1 MAISDSQKLDYLWKK
16 LGYGLSKTD
25 TNANKLAVNE
35 SIPSPLFLRGDNV
48 WSESSFIP
56 YNSGYT
62 PSTGGVIVAHTGV
75 SVECVVDTTA
85 TANRT
90 WKTGYTDWISP
101 EFGSGYQVKV
111 YIDNAGDPSS
121 AINSSAQ
128 VFSQGSGNNDEW
140 YFDYQS
146 GILHFIGQ
154 NLPNGVN
161 FSGKSVY
168 ITGARYI
175 GRKGVGA
182 LAGTATTFTSLV
194 VGAAVTINST
204 SFQIP
209 ENFTTTIQLGHLSN
223 VNVSNIGAATTN
235 YLMVYDPSNSEFKFV
250 SPQTLGINN
259 DANPDPLIDDM
270 GSY

>member
-16 LGYGLSKTD
+16 LGYGNSKTD
-25 TNANKLAVNE
+25 TNDNKLAVNE
-35 SIPSPLFLRGDNV
+35 AISSPLLLRGDNL
-48 WSESSFIP
+48 WTQSDQIP
-56 YNSGYT
+56 GT
-62 PSTGGVIVAHTGV
+62 IPGSTSQIVLLYPTT
-75 SVECVVDTTA
+75 SPIECTVDGTA

-90 WKTGYTDWISP
+90 WKTGVSDWISP
-101 EFGSGYQVKV
+101 EFGATYLVKV
-111 YIDNAGDPSS
+111 YVHTSGDASNAASNGTQLF
-121 AINSSAQ
+121 AA
-128 VFSQGSGNNDEW
+128 GSGNNDEW
-140 YFDYQS
+140 FFDYQS
-146 GILHFIGQ
+146 GLLNFIGT
-154 NLPNGVN
+154 NLPNGIN
-161 FSGKSVY
+161 FSGKSIY
-168 ITGARYI
+168 ISGARYV
-175 GRKGVGA
+175 GQKGNIVSAGA
-182 LAGTATTFTSLV
+182 ATTFSSLT

-204 SFQIP
+204 SFEIP